1 MYSLGK
7 DEEQNAGIGTGIT
20 VLANYDKY
28 GENTANIIAPGYD
41 EEKKAYFVRE
51 DTSVLKYEYDSL
63 GNIRKEIDPSGHK
76 TEYRYDVNARTT
88 KTINTS
94 DTTEASDISITRAS
108 YDIPGE
114 NGNTITK
121 ITNALNQVSEEE
133 KDASGNTVRITD
145 KGKNTGKKIE
155 IRYTYDANGNMLTEE
170 KAKGIISYEYDSMG
184 NVTRKITR
192 KQDGK
197 ARDYSEYTY
206 DYLGMQTERKDYT
219 NGELQRVAQ
228 YRYDGMKR
236 LVQSYEGKEKA
247 NETDAAWIHYSYD
260 IEGNLVNIRYPE
272 STGIENV
279 EYEYG
284 VYDRLLKVSYTADG
298 EKRTAREYR
307 YRADNRVQSV
317 KDYTSANHSVTKNF
331 GYNRRGQSTDIEIRD
346 SKTGLQEKYKYTYDV
361 CGNIT
366 SEEIL
371 RGIEKKT
378 IAEEELTN
386 KGSYHIL
393 RKYSYN
399 DLDELRNLKEYRI
412 EGENS
417 DGVGTLTHETSY
429 TYDALG
435 NRKTETKDGIKYA
448 YGYDD
453 LNELLWVEKEGESE
467 KQKKYTYD
475 EDGNQVSEINAEAGT
490 ETTYSYDLEGNMLKA
505 VSRTR
510 KNGELVETVT
520 ENHYNGDGTRVARTV
535 NGETTDFLY
544 ANGNLIGSYTMD
556 SSNQEIVSK
565 HTFNVFGI
573 NGDIILTI
581 RTGTKSYVYNADIRG
596 SIMSITDDNGDVVQ
610 SCYYSVF
617 GAPSVEGTFYNEVLY
632 TGAVYDSSTGMYYL
646 STRFYDSESGRF
658 TSRDSVRGSVDNPLS
673 LNIYAYCV
681 NNPLKYTDEE
691 GEMPTVVVTALIGG
705 TLSAVTEYLS
715 QKAEGRKKISW
726 KDVVISA
733 AGGAISAS
741 VPFLTEKKV
750 CRVVA
755 EVAAD
760 AAVGSISYVAQNKKI
775 GSGMVLAGV
784 ESMVTG
790 QLVGGISKKLRI
802 KEPDKEILTIKKIEH
817 NEKNR
822 IRNKISKRKAV
833 DRYRKK
839 AKLKKKPLKTRIKRF
854 FSARKRLK
862 SVKKGLKRARR
873 VVYST
878 LVKNSIVSGIY
889 NAAKRTVGRY
899 KTSIKKRVHHWA
911 GSIRRKF
918 RRWWK

>member
-1 MYSLGK
+1 
-7 DEEQNAGIGTGIT
+7 
-20 VLANYDKY
+20 
-28 GENTANIIAPGYD
+28 
-41 EEKKAYFVRE
+41 
-51 DTSVLKYEYDSL
+51 
-63 GNIRKEIDPSGHK
+63 
-76 TEYRYDVNARTT
+76 
-88 KTINTS
+88 
-94 DTTEASDISITRAS
+94 
-108 YDIPGE
+108 
-114 NGNTITK
+114 
-121 ITNALNQVSEEE
+121 
-133 KDASGNTVRITD
+133 
-145 KGKNTGKKIE
+145 
-155 IRYTYDANGNMLTEE
+155 
-170 KAKGIISYEYDSMG
+170 
-184 NVTRKITR
+184 
-192 KQDGK
+192 
-197 ARDYSEYTY
+197 
-206 DYLGMQTERKDYT
+206 
-219 NGELQRVAQ
+219 
-228 YRYDGMKR
+228 MKR

-247 NETDAAWIHYSYD
+247 NETDATWIRYSYD

-298 EKRTAREYR
+298 EKRTAREYS

-346 SKTGLQEKYKYTYDV
+346 SKTGLQEKYEYTYDV
-361 CGNIT
+361 CGNVT

-378 IAEEELTN
+378 PAEEALTD

-399 DLDELRNLKEYRI
+399 DLDELRNLKEYRV

-417 DGVGTLTHETSY
+417 DGTGTLTHETSY

-435 NRKTETKDGIKYA
+435 NRKSETKDGIKYV

-490 ETTYSYDLEGNMLKA
+490 ENTYAYDLEGNMLKS
-505 VSRTR
+505 VSRAR
-510 KNGELVETVT
+510 KNGETVETVT
-520 ENHYNGDGTRVARTV
+520 ENQYNGDGTRVARTV
-535 NGETTDFLY
+535 NGETTYFVY
-544 ANGNLIGSYTMD
+544 ANGNLISSYTTD
-556 SSNQEIVSK
+556 SSNREIVSK
-565 HTFNVFGI
+565 HTTNVFGI

-617 GAPSVEGTFYNEVLY
+617 GEPFVEGTFYNEILY

-760 AAVGSISYVAQNKKI
+760 AAVGSISYAAQNKKS

-784 ESMVTG
+784 ESVVTG
-790 QLVGGISKKLRI
+790 QLVGGISKKLKI
-802 KEPDKEILTIKKIEH
+802 KEPKKEILTIKNIEE

-899 KTSIKKRVHHWA
+899 KTSIKKTVHHWA

>member
-1 MYSLGK
+1 M
-7 DEEQNAGIGTGIT
+7 
-20 VLANYDKY
+20 
-28 GENTANIIAPGYD
+28 
-41 EEKKAYFVRE
+41 
-51 DTSVLKYEYDSL
+51 
-63 GNIRKEIDPSGHK
+63 
-76 TEYRYDVNARTT
+76 
-88 KTINTS
+88 
-94 DTTEASDISITRAS
+94 
-108 YDIPGE
+108 
-114 NGNTITK
+114 
-121 ITNALNQVSEEE
+121 
-133 KDASGNTVRITD
+133 
-145 KGKNTGKKIE
+145 
-155 IRYTYDANGNMLTEE
+155 
-170 KAKGIISYEYDSMG
+170 
-184 NVTRKITR
+184 
-192 KQDGK
+192 
-197 ARDYSEYTY
+197 
-206 DYLGMQTERKDYT
+206 
-219 NGELQRVAQ
+219 
-228 YRYDGMKR
+228 
-236 LVQSYEGKEKA
+236 
-247 NETDAAWIHYSYD
+247 
-260 IEGNLVNIRYPE
+260 
-272 STGIENV
+272 
-279 EYEYG
+279 
-284 VYDRLLKVSYTADG
+284 
-298 EKRTAREYR
+298 
-307 YRADNRVQSV
+307 
-317 KDYTSANHSVTKNF
+317 
-331 GYNRRGQSTDIEIRD
+331 
-346 SKTGLQEKYKYTYDV
+346 
-361 CGNIT
+361 
-366 SEEIL
+366 
-371 RGIEKKT
+371 
-378 IAEEELTN
+378 
-386 KGSYHIL
+386 
-393 RKYSYN
+393 
-399 DLDELRNLKEYRI
+399 
-412 EGENS
+412 
-417 DGVGTLTHETSY
+417 
-429 TYDALG
+429 
-435 NRKTETKDGIKYA
+435 
-448 YGYDD
+448 
-453 LNELLWVEKEGESE
+453 
-467 KQKKYTYD
+467 
-475 EDGNQVSEINAEAGT
+475 
-490 ETTYSYDLEGNMLKA
+490 
-505 VSRTR
+505 
-510 KNGELVETVT
+510 
-520 ENHYNGDGTRVARTV
+520 
-535 NGETTDFLY
+535 
-544 ANGNLIGSYTMD
+544 
-556 SSNQEIVSK
+556 
-565 HTFNVFGI
+565 
-573 NGDIILTI
+573 
-581 RTGTKSYVYNADIRG
+581 
-596 SIMSITDDNGDVVQ
+596 
-610 SCYYSVF
+610 
-617 GAPSVEGTFYNEVLY
+617 EGTFYNEVLY

-899 KTSIKKRVHHWA
+899 KTSIKKTVHHWA

>member
-1 MYSLGK
+1 M
-7 DEEQNAGIGTGIT
+7 
-20 VLANYDKY
+20 
-28 GENTANIIAPGYD
+28 
-41 EEKKAYFVRE
+41 
-51 DTSVLKYEYDSL
+51 
-63 GNIRKEIDPSGHK
+63 
-76 TEYRYDVNARTT
+76 
-88 KTINTS
+88 
-94 DTTEASDISITRAS
+94 
-108 YDIPGE
+108 
-114 NGNTITK
+114 
-121 ITNALNQVSEEE
+121 
-133 KDASGNTVRITD
+133 
-145 KGKNTGKKIE
+145 
-155 IRYTYDANGNMLTEE
+155 
-170 KAKGIISYEYDSMG
+170 
-184 NVTRKITR
+184 
-192 KQDGK
+192 
-197 ARDYSEYTY
+197 
-206 DYLGMQTERKDYT
+206 
-219 NGELQRVAQ
+219 
-228 YRYDGMKR
+228 
-236 LVQSYEGKEKA
+236 
-247 NETDAAWIHYSYD
+247 
-260 IEGNLVNIRYPE
+260 
-272 STGIENV
+272 
-279 EYEYG
+279 
-284 VYDRLLKVSYTADG
+284 
-298 EKRTAREYR
+298 
-307 YRADNRVQSV
+307 
-317 KDYTSANHSVTKNF
+317 
-331 GYNRRGQSTDIEIRD
+331 
-346 SKTGLQEKYKYTYDV
+346 
-361 CGNIT
+361 
-366 SEEIL
+366 
-371 RGIEKKT
+371 
-378 IAEEELTN
+378 
-386 KGSYHIL
+386 
-393 RKYSYN
+393 
-399 DLDELRNLKEYRI
+399 DELRNLKEYCI

-417 DGVGTLTHETSY
+417 AGTGTLTHETSY

-435 NRKTETKDGIKYA
+435 NRKSETKDGIKYV

-490 ETTYSYDLEGNMLKA
+490 ETTYAYDLEGNMLKS
-505 VSRTR
+505 VSRAR
-510 KNGELVETVT
+510 KNGETVETVT
-520 ENHYNGDGTRVARTV
+520 ENQYNGDGTRVARTV
-535 NGETTDFLY
+535 NGETTYFVY

-565 HTFNVFGI
+565 HTANVFGI

-899 KTSIKKRVHHWA
+899 KTSIKKTVHHWA

>member
-1 MYSLGK
+1 
-7 DEEQNAGIGTGIT
+7 
-20 VLANYDKY
+20 
-28 GENTANIIAPGYD
+28 
-41 EEKKAYFVRE
+41 
-51 DTSVLKYEYDSL
+51 
-63 GNIRKEIDPSGHK
+63 
-76 TEYRYDVNARTT
+76 
-88 KTINTS
+88 
-94 DTTEASDISITRAS
+94 
-108 YDIPGE
+108 
-114 NGNTITK
+114 
-121 ITNALNQVSEEE
+121 
-133 KDASGNTVRITD
+133 
-145 KGKNTGKKIE
+145 
-155 IRYTYDANGNMLTEE
+155 MLTEE

-317 KDYTSANHSVTKNF
+317 KDYTSANHSVIKTY

-378 IAEEELTN
+378 IAEEDLTD

-417 DGVGTLTHETSY
+417 DGTGTLTHETSY

-435 NRKTETKDGIKYA
+435 NRKSETKDGTKYV

-475 EDGNQVSEINAEAGT
+475 EDGNQVSEINADAGT
-490 ETTYSYDLEGNMLKA
+490 ETTYAYDLEGNMLKS
-505 VSRTR
+505 VSRAR
-510 KNGELVETVT
+510 KNGETVETVT
-520 ENHYNGDGTRVARTV
+520 ENQYNGDGTRVSRTV
-535 NGETTDFLY
+535 NGETTYFLY

-565 HTFNVFGI
+565 HTANVFGI

-617 GAPSVEGTFYNEVLY
+617 GEPSVEGTFYNEILY

-705 TLSAVTEYLS
+705 TLSAATEYLS

-755 EVAAD
+755 EVATD

-802 KEPDKEILTIKKIEH
+802 KDPDKEILTIKKIEQ

-839 AKLKKKPLKTRIKRF
+839 AKLKKKTLKTRIKRF

-862 SVKKGLKRARR
+862 SVKKGLKRVRR

-878 LVKNSIVSGIY
+878 LVKKSIVSGIY

-899 KTSIKKRVHHWA
+899 KTSIKKTVHHWA

-918 RRWWK
+918 KRWWK